1 MRNLRSFAVLVL
13 FLSLGAAA
21 FAANKVPTPSEF
33 LGFSVGADR
42 TLADYKQ
49 IFSYFTELAKDS
61 PRVQIERLGTTTLG
75 NDMIMA
81 VISSPE
87 NLKNKARYQEIARKL
102 ADPRGLPQEQI
113 EALVKEG
120 KTIVLVTCS
129 IHASEIGAT
138 QMSMEWAHALAT
150 SDDPAIKRRLDNV
163 ILLLVPSLNPDG
175 NIMEVDWYR
184 QNLGTKYEGSR
195 MPWMYHHYVGHD
207 NNRDWYML
215 TQKETQAM
223 TRAVYKEWFPQVWL
237 DEHQM
242 GQTGPRIFTPP
253 YADPVSH
260 NLHPLI
266 FRGANLIGM
275 DMQYRL
281 EAAGKSGVIYG
292 YSFDAYWPAGTK
304 NTAWFKNVVGL
315 LTETASVKLATPI
328 NVSPTELSGG
338 SKGLVEYG
346 KQINFLNP
354 WPGGMWR
361 LRDIMDYE
369 RIASDALLETTG
381 DHREDYL
388 RGMATMAQASMDLAK
403 TDEVYRIPAQQRDPA
418 TAAKLA
424 HLLGEHNV
432 EVLVDERTRDFIVP
446 LHQPYGRFVSEMLG
460 VQRYPK
466 VKPVAG
472 GNILPPYD
480 VAAWSLPLMMGVT
493 VEKTTI
499 APDQQKS
506 LRALKDSDWPRGGAS
521 ADAPLYVMSRETNGA
536 IAVVNSI
543 LKNKGKVSV
552 AKEPFTTDGQNY
564 AAGSFIVEG
573 SAMARS
579 AAADQHLTLATIAAR
594 PGVPTSVLREPRVAL
609 YKSWTGNI
617 DEGWTRF
624 VLEQYGFN
632 LKSLDNKGMKAGNL
646 RAAYDVIVIP
656 GMNRDMI
663 VDGKPRREEGPRYF
677 PELPPDY
684 AGGIGKEGVQ
694 ALKQFVEQ
702 GGTLVTLAG
711 AGDFAAEEFNLPVRN
726 TLARAKAEDFSCPGS
741 LLRLNLDNTHPIA
754 WGMPG
759 EVAAFVDDGI
769 AYQTSIPGSEMDR
782 SVIGWYPDDAEDILL
797 SGWIRGADKL
807 QRKSAV
813 VSFTQGKG
821 KIVMLGFRVQQR
833 AQTEGTFKL
842 LFNSLYWAGMDET
855 PAQADQAQRRGQ

>member
-1 MRNLRSFAVLVL
+1 MKHLRTVAVLLL
-13 FLSLGAAA
+13 FVSLCVVA
-21 FAANKVPTPSEF
+21 FAAAKVPSPSEF
-33 LGFSVGADR
+33 LGFTVGADR
-42 TLADYKQ
+42 QLADYKQ
-49 IFSYFTELAKDS
+49 LSAYFAELAKHS
-61 PRVQIERLGTTTLG
+61 PRVQIENLGKTTLG

-81 VISSPE
+81 IISSE
-87 NLKNKARYQEIARKL
+87 QNLKNKARYQEIARKL
-102 ADPRGLPQEQI
+102 ADPRGLTQEQI
-113 EALVKEG
+113 DTLVREG
-120 KTIVLVTCS
+120 KTVVLVTCA
-129 IHASEIGAT
+129 IHASEIGST

-150 SDDPAIKRRLDNV
+150 SEDPAIKQRLDNV

-184 QNLGTKYEGSR
+184 KHLGTKYEGSR
-195 MPWMYHHYVGHD
+195 MPWMYHYYVGHD

-242 GQTGPRIFTPP
+242 GTTGPRIFTPP

-315 LTETASVKLATPI
+315 LTETASVKLATPVD
-328 NVSPTELSGG
+328 VSPTELSGG
-338 SKGLVEYG
+338 SKGLIEYG

-354 WPGGMWR
+354 WPGGVWR

-369 RIASDALLETTG
+369 RIASDALLETTS

-388 RGMATMAQASMDLAK
+388 RGMVTMALASMNLAK
-403 TDEVYRIPAQQRDPA
+403 PDEFFRIGARQRDSVA
-418 TAAKLA
+418 AAKLA
-424 HLLGEHNV
+424 HILDQHNV
-432 EVLVDERTRDFIVP
+432 EVLVDEKSQDFYVP

-460 VQRYPK
+460 TQRYPK

-493 VEKTTI
+493 VEKETVS
-499 APDQQKS
+499 DQERKE
-506 LRALKDSDWPRGGAS
+506 LRPIRAADWPVGGYTGEGDVRAL
-521 ADAPLYVMSRETNGA
+521 SRESNAA
-536 IAVVNSI
+536 IATINTI
-543 LKNKGKVSV
+543 LKDNVVVKV
-552 AKEPFTTDGQNY
+552 ATDAFTANGHSFP
-564 AAGSFIVEG
+564 AGSFIVDG
-573 SAMARS
+573 SKEAI
-579 AAADQHLTLATIAAR
+579 AAAEQNH
-594 PGVPTSVLREPRVAL
+594 VVLESLRKSPDVRTVALRAPRVGL

-632 LKSLDNKGMKAGNL
+632 FKSIDNKAVKAGNL
-646 RAAYDVIVIP
+646 RAAYDAIIIP
-656 GMNRDMI
+656 DMNKDLI
-663 VDGKPRREEGPRYF
+663 IDGRYKPREGEAPRYM
-677 PELPPDY
+677 PELPPEY
-684 AGGIGKEGVQ
+684 AGGIGRDGVQ
-694 ALKQFVEQ
+694 ALKKFVED
-702 GGTLVTLAG
+702 GGTLVTLAS
-711 AGDFAAEEFNLPVRN
+711 AGDLVIDEFNMPVRN
-726 TLARAKAEDFSCPGS
+726 TLARVKAEEFSCPGS
-741 LLRLNLDNTHPIA
+741 LLRLTLDTTNPIA
-754 WGMPG
+754 WGMPS
-759 EVAAFVDDGI
+759 EVAAFVDQGI
-769 AYQTSIPGSEMDR
+769 AYQTSIPGSEMER
-782 SVIGWYPDDAEDILL
+782 SVIGWYPEDAEDILL

-807 QRKSAV
+807 QRKAAV
-813 VSFTQGKG
+813 VSFAQGKG

-842 LFNSLYWAGMDET
+842 LFNSLYWAVM
-855 PAQADQAQRRGQ
+855 DQAPTALANK